1 MPIFFGK
8 LLREGSTTNLDVC
21 YGICY
26 SNKCWK
32 LFDIQEGMCMS
43 ERLTHKVA
51 VITGAASGFAKAT
64 AELFAKLD
72 QCNLVLLDIDE
83 TGLEATANI
92 CRDFGADVI
101 TLKADVTRTE
111 SFEKA
116 LDECMTNYG
125 KVDFL
130 INYAGGAVKIA
141 PIEEMSDEMIQK
153 IINLNLMSTI
163 VSCRTFAPQFK
174 KQGYGKI
181 INVSSVCDRR
191 SWPGWSVYSAAKAAV
206 NAFTKCLYTEL
217 RPHGI
222 GVTLL
227 VPGGS
232 NTSFQNA
239 EGVNK
244 FVWDEAM
251 AVRPEHFADMVY
263 QTCAL
268 TKGGCVSE
276 MLVFGL
282 AQDIA
287 GF

>member
-1 MPIFFGK
+1 
-8 LLREGSTTNLDVC
+8 
-21 YGICY
+21 
-26 SNKCWK
+26 
-32 LFDIQEGMCMS
+32 MS
-43 ERLTHKVA
+43 ESLNGKVA
-51 VITGAASGFAKAT
+51 VISGAASGFAKAT

-72 QCNLVLLDIDE
+72 QCNLVLFDINE
-83 TGLEATANI
+83 AGLADTVKNCEAA
-92 CRDFGADVI
+92 GAKVI
-101 TLKADVTRTE
+101 SFKGDATKADT
-111 SFEKA
+111 FELA
-116 LDECMTNYG
+116 LKECMDNFG

-141 PIEEMSDEMIQK
+141 PIEEMTEEVNKK
-153 IINLNLMSTI
+153 ILDLNLISTI
-163 VSCRTFAPQFK
+163 MSCRTFTPQFK

-181 INVSSVCDRR
+181 VNVSSVCDRR
-191 SWPGWSVYSAAKAAV
+191 SWPGWAVYSAAKAAV

-232 NTSFQNA
+232 NTNFQSA
-239 EGVNK
+239 EGVAK
-244 FVWDEAM
+244 FEWDESL

-263 QTCAL
+263 QACAL

-276 MLVFGL
+276 MHVFGL
-282 AQDIA
+282 AQDIS

>member
-1 MPIFFGK
+1 
-8 LLREGSTTNLDVC
+8 
-21 YGICY
+21 
-26 SNKCWK
+26 
-32 LFDIQEGMCMS
+32 MS
-43 ERLTHKVA
+43 ESLKGKVA
-51 VITGAASGFAKAT
+51 VISGAASGFAKAT
-64 AELFAKLD
+64 AELFAKQD
-72 QCNLVLLDIDE
+72 QCNLVILDINE
-83 TGLEATANI
+83 AGLTDTAKN
-92 CRDFGADVI
+92 CQAYGSKVI
-101 TLKADVTRTE
+101 AFKGDVTKSET
-111 SFEKA
+111 FEKA
-116 LDECMTNYG
+116 LQEAVDNFG

-141 PIEEMSDEMIQK
+141 PIEEMTDEMNKK
-153 IINLNLMSTI
+153 IIDLNLISTI
-163 VSCRTFAPQFK
+163 LSCRTFTPQLK

-222 GVTLL
+222 CVTLL

-232 NTSFQNA
+232 NTNFQSA

-244 FVWDEAM
+244 FEWDESL

-263 QTCAL
+263 QVCAL
-268 TKGGCVSE
+268 TRGGCVSE
-276 MLVFGL
+276 MNVYGL
-282 AQDIA
+282 AQDIS